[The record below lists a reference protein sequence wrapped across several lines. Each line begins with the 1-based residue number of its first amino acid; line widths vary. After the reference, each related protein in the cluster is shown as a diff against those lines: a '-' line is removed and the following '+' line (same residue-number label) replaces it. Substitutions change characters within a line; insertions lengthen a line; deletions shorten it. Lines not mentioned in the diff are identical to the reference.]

1 MPISTRQLVGS
12 TLALLVVGFVA
23 LAAIIGAT
31 IWLGERARQY
41 SHDLFEVRDV
51 KSSAVDLRAALQT
64 AESSQRGY
72 LYTGNEVYL
81 SPYDLAK
88 ARAVAAAAGLPASLA
103 SYPDLAGAV
112 GELSRAIGEKVVEMN
127 ELIRLKREGRDADA
141 LERVRTN
148 RGKLLMDE
156 INMLLTGVTLAA
168 DDRLAQ
174 LVKEQEDNALWL
186 RLVSFVG
193 GAVIL
198 GAALLAIFAIATH
211 TRDLNAARRALASS
225 NERLEHRVASR
236 TSELAV
242 ANEEM
247 KSARDRAETLLAE
260 VNHRVA
266 NSLALVASLISI
278 QMRSLPSGSAK
289 SVLEETRGRVQ
300 AIAQA
305 HKRLYDGKNVQ
316 EVALDEYLTAL
327 LDEFKATAEGNGGVT
342 LKYDL
347 EPLHLPTDSAINLG
361 VVVSEWALNA
371 FKYAYPDGTGEVRI
385 ALRRD
390 GQDAGLLSVEDD
402 GVGRE
407 ELAQPKGT
415 GVGTRIA
422 NAMATNMRATIEYVS
437 KSPGTLARLR
447 FPLAA

>member
-1 MPISTRQLVGS
+1 MPISSRQLIGS
-12 TLALLVVGFVA
+12 TLALLLVGFAA

-31 IWLGERARQY
+31 MWLGERARLY
-41 SHDLFEVRDV
+41 SSELLEVRDV
-51 KSSAVDLRAALQT
+51 RALAVDLRAALQT
-64 AESSQRGY
+64 AESSERGY

-81 SPYDLAK
+81 SPYDLARR
-88 ARAVAAAAGLPASLA
+88 RAVEASAALPASLA
-103 SYPDLAGAV
+103 AYPDLAAAV
-112 GELSRAIGEKVVEMN
+112 RELRRAVDEKTTQMDR
-127 ELIRLKREGRDADA
+127 LIQLRRDGRDAEA
-141 LERVRTN
+141 LAWVRTN

-168 DDRLAQ
+168 DGRLAQ
-174 LVKEQEDNALWL
+174 LVSEQEANATWL

-198 GAALLAIFAIATH
+198 CAALLAIWAITTY
-211 TRDLNAARRALASS
+211 TRELNAARQELSSS
-225 NERLEHRVASR
+225 NERLEQRVASR
-236 TSELAV
+236 TSELAS

-247 KSARDRAETLLAE
+247 RAARDRAQTLLAE

-266 NSLALVASLISI
+266 NSLALVASLIGI
-278 QMRSLPSGSAK
+278 QMRSTPSDVAK
-289 SVLEETRGRVQ
+289 AALDETRARVQ

-305 HKRLYDGKNVQ
+305 HKRLYDGDNVQ
-316 EVALDEYLTAL
+316 QVALDEYLASL
-327 LDEFKATAEGNGGVT
+327 LEQFKASVEGDGVT
-342 LKYDL
+342 LKYEL

-371 FKYAYPDGTGEVRI
+371 FKYAYPQGTGEVRI
-385 ALRRD
+385 VLKRD
-390 GQDAGLLSVEDD
+390 GDAALLTVEDD
-402 GVGRE
+402 GVGRP
-407 ELAQPKGT
+407 ELSKPQGT

-422 NAMATNMRATIEYVS
+422 NAMAASMRATIEYVS

>member
-41 SHDLFEVRDV
+41 SNDLFEVRDV
-51 KSSAVDLRAALQT
+51 KALAVDLRAALQT
-64 AESSQRGY
+64 AESSQRGF

-81 SPYDLAK
+81 SPYDLARN
-88 ARAVAAAAGLPASLA
+88 RAVTAAAQLPISLA
-103 SYPDLAGAV
+103 NYPDFRGALK
-112 GELSRAIGEKVVEMN
+112 ELSRAIGEKVAHMN
-127 ELIRLKREGRDADA
+127 ELIQLKRDGRDEEA

-168 DDRLAQ
+168 DSRLDQ

-193 GAVIL
+193 GAIIL
-198 GAALLAIFAIATH
+198 SAALVAIFAIATH
-211 TRDLNAARRALASS
+211 TRDLNAARRELASS
-225 NERLEHRVASR
+225 NERLEQRVAIR
-236 TSELAV
+236 TSELAI

-247 KSARDRAETLLAE
+247 RASRDRAETLLAE

-266 NSLALVASLISI
+266 NSLALVASMISI
-278 QMRSLPSGSAK
+278 QMRSLSSASAK
-289 SVLEETRGRVQ
+289 AALEETRGRVQ

-316 EVALDEYLTAL
+316 EVALDEYLAAL
-327 LDEFKATAEGNGGVT
+327 LEQFKATTEGGVT
-342 LKYDL
+342 LRYEL
-347 EPLHLPTDSAINLG
+347 ETLHLPTDSAINLG

-371 FKYAYPDGTGEVRI
+371 FKYAYPEGTGEVRI
-385 ALRRD
+385 ALRRESD
-390 GQDAGLLSVEDD
+390 GTALLSVEDD
-402 GVGRE
+402 GVGRPE
-407 ELAQPKGT
+407 MSQPRGT

-422 NAMATNMRATIEYVS
+422 NAMAANMRATIEYVA

-447 FPLAA
+447 FPIAA

>member
-12 TLALLVVGFVA
+12 TLVLLAVGFIA
-23 LAAIIGAT
+23 LAVIIGAT
-31 IWLGERARQY
+31 IWLGERARHY
-41 SHDLFEVRDV
+41 SNEVFEVRDV
-51 KSSAVDLRAALQT
+51 KSLAVDLRAALQT
-64 AESSQRGY
+64 AESSERGY

-88 ARAVAAAAGLPASLA
+88 SRAVAAAAELPSSLTP
-103 SYPDLAGAV
+103 YPDLAGAV
-112 GELSRAIGEKVVEMN
+112 GELSRAIGEKVAGMD

-156 INMLLTGVTLAA
+156 VNMLLTGVTLAA
-168 DDRLAQ
+168 DGRLAQ
-174 LVKEQEDNALWL
+174 LVEEQEDNALWL

-198 GAALLAIFAIATH
+198 GAALLAMFAIATH
-211 TRDLNAARRALASS
+211 TRDLNAARRELASS
-225 NERLEHRVASR
+225 NERLEQRVASR

-242 ANEEM
+242 ANEKM
-247 KSARDRAETLLAE
+247 KAARDRAETLLAE

-266 NSLALVASLISI
+266 NSLALVAALISI
-278 QMRSLPSGSAK
+278 QMRSLSSASAK
-289 SVLEETRGRVQ
+289 SALEETRGRVQ

-316 EVALDEYLTAL
+316 EVALDEYLAAL
-327 LDEFKATAEGNGGVT
+327 LEQFKTTAEGGIT
-342 LKYDL
+342 LKYEL
-347 EPLHLPTDSAINLG
+347 ESLHLPTDSAINLG

-371 FKYAYPDGTGEVRI
+371 FKYAYPEGTGEVRI
-385 ALRRD
+385 MLRRD
-390 GQDAGLLSVEDD
+390 GQDTGLLSVEDD
-402 GVGRE
+402 GVGRD

-422 NAMATNMRATIEYVS
+422 NAMATNMRATIEYIS